1 MKEKLIGIKDESMQL
16 LNEVKTIK
24 DIDELKV
31 KYLGKKGEI
40 TQILK
45 GMKDLSKEERP
56 VMGAL
61 VNEVREEIE
70 KALED
75 KKTELNEKILEKKL
89 HDERIDVTLKT
100 DDIFLGHRH
109 PLKKTLEDL
118 EDLFTHMGFT
128 AVSYTHLTLP
138 TKPMMCR
145 CRWSPYH

>member
-61 VNEVREEIE
+61 VNEVRE
-70 KALED
+70 
-75 KKTELNEKILEKKL
+75 
-89 HDERIDVTLKT
+89 
-100 DDIFLGHRH
+100 
-109 PLKKTLEDL
+109 
-118 EDLFTHMGFT
+118 

-138 TKPMMCR
+138 TKR
-145 CRWSPYH
+145 IV

>member
-1 MKEKLIGIKDESMQL
+1 MKEKLIGIKDESMKL

-75 KKTELNEKILEKKL
+75 KKAELNEKVLEKKL

-100 DDIFLGHRH
+100 DDIVLGLLRQH
-109 PLKKTLEDL
+109 
-118 EDLFTHMGFT
+118 
-128 AVSYTHLTLP
+128 
-138 TKPMMCR
+138 
-145 CRWSPYH
+145 

>member
-75 KKTELNEKILEKKL
+75 KKAELNEKN
-89 HDERIDVTLKT
+89 
-100 DDIFLGHRH
+100 LGKETSRR
-109 PLKKTLEDL
+109 EDRRYFK
-118 EDLFTHMGFT
+118 D
-128 AVSYTHLTLP
+128 
-138 TKPMMCR
+138 
-145 CRWSPYH
+145 

>member
-75 KKTELNEKILEKKL
+75 KKAELNEKN
-89 HDERIDVTLKT
+89 
-100 DDIFLGHRH
+100 LGKETSRRENRRYF
-109 PLKKTLEDL
+109 KD
-118 EDLFTHMGFT
+118 
-128 AVSYTHLTLP
+128 
-138 TKPMMCR
+138 
-145 CRWSPYH
+145 